1 MNLKNIIKLLIIF
14 TPLFFLSCQKLDNF
28 RNKDEIIL
36 LTVKDDFEN
45 LETFNNISKNYKENY
60 FDHYSKSIN
69 FLWKNEQELKKVLTV
84 NNSSVKYPSS
94 NPLNIYIINDKIYGL
109 NNNSDLKIFDL
120 NNKKDIETYHIS
132 INSNI
137 EFSHPTSV
145 AMLNN
150 FLYAGYAEGT
160 LIKFDLNGNIIWQLE
175 LNNILKTPIKI
186 HNENIIVILSNKIL
200 SVDTIN
206 EKINWEF
213 IYRSDSPL
221 NVYGG
226 DIVSKNHLLFFY
238 LSNGRLGE
246 IDTIIG
252 ENIDSLFSKIQYDH
266 NLLDSSNTLHSFQNL
281 ISFYENN
288 KYLYTIDIQ
297 NNNFL
302 IEKDKID
309 NVLSHNFI
317 NNALIILDKEKIM
330 KAYNIKNK
338 KIFRKSDLNEYLDKD
353 EKIVEIINNKN
364 RIIIFFNS
372 GLILEIDLISGVVLF
387 NQNIKLKEIIS
398 IYFIDNFAF
407 FTQMNGKTTIFE
419 Q

>member
-1 MNLKNIIKLLIIF
+1 M
-14 TPLFFLSCQKLDNF
+14 
-28 RNKDEIIL
+28 
-36 LTVKDDFEN
+36 
-45 LETFNNISKNYKENY
+45 
-60 FDHYSKSIN
+60 
-69 FLWKNEQELKKVLTV
+69 
-84 NNSSVKYPSS
+84 
-94 NPLNIYIINDKIYGL
+94 
-109 NNNSDLKIFDL
+109 
-120 NNKKDIETYHIS
+120 
-132 INSNI
+132 
-137 EFSHPTSV
+137 
-145 AMLNN
+145 
-150 FLYAGYAEGT
+150 
-160 LIKFDLNGNIIWQLE
+160 
-175 LNNILKTPIKI
+175 
-186 HNENIIVILSNKIL
+186 
-200 SVDTIN
+200 
-206 EKINWEF
+206 
-213 IYRSDSPL
+213 
-221 NVYGG
+221 
-226 DIVSKNHLLFFY
+226 
-238 LSNGRLGE
+238 GE

-252 ENIDSLFSKIQYDH
+252 ENIDTLFSKIKYDY
-266 NLLDSSNTLHSFQNL
+266 LLNSNNIVHSFENL

-338 KIFRKSDLNEYLDKD
+338 KIFWKSDLNEYLDKD

>member
-302 IEKDKID
+302 IEKDKVE

-317 NNALIILDKEKIM
+317 NNALIILDKEKNI

-338 KIFRKSDLNEYLDKD
+338 KIFWKSDLNEYLDKD
-353 EKIVEIINNKN
+353 EKIVEIINNEN
-364 RIIIFFNS
+364 RIIIFFNN
-372 GLILEIDLISGVVLF
+372 GLILEFDLISGEVLF
-387 NQNIKLKEIIS
+387 NQKLKLKLIKS
-398 IYFIDNFAF
+398 VYFIDNYVLFS
-407 FTQMNGKTTIFE
+407 QVNVKTILFI

>member
-14 TPLFFLSCQKLDNF
+14 TPLFFLSCQKLDSF

-338 KIFRKSDLNEYLDKD
+338 KIFWKSDLNEYLDKD

>member
-338 KIFRKSDLNEYLDKD
+338 KIFWKSDLNEYLDKD